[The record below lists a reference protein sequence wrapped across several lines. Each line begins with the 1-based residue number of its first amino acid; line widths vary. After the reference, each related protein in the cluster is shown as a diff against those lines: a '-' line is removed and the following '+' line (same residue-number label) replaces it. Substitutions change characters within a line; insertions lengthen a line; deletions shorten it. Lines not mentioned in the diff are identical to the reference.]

1 MSSGSFIRLSYPL
14 SAKLGISKSLVLQKI
29 IDWVSMN
36 KSNPNMKKG
45 NAIWVKRSAQELSQD
60 LDGNLSARS
69 IERHLSELVNDGW
82 VIKEN
87 FNINNFDRTCWYTPN
102 GRMINQATKEW
113 NSEQTDIRSESET
126 DNLSKSCTQNE
137 YSDIRNDINSP
148 NTIITD
154 KEYKKIIEEEQINIE
169 KNISDLKKT
178 KIRVV
183 KTNEKKLDDRTSQM
197 LKSGIDAF
205 VKSYEHRYKAKFLDF
220 ATLSRSIQSIIK
232 KMGATF
238 SEQNLIDCVNCY
250 LRSQNSWHVTKG
262 HSPIYLAGDIQNIFA
277 AAQNNRNVATS
288 LQAKKGDVS
297 QTIDSNIM
305 NALNSLKKEMNS
317 EILDI

>member
-14 SAKLGISKSLVLQKI
+14 SAKLGISKALLLQKI

-36 KSNPNMKKG
+36 KINPNMKKG
-45 NAIWVKRSAQELSQD
+45 NAVWVKRSAQELAQD
-60 LDGNLSARS
+60 LDGNLSVRS
-69 IERHLSELVNDGW
+69 IERYLSELVNDGW

-87 FNINNFDRTCWYTPN
+87 FNINNFDRTSWYTPN
-102 GRMINQATKEW
+102 GRMISQAIKEW
-113 NSEQTDIRSESET
+113 NFEQTDIRSESET

-137 YSDIRNDINSP
+137 YSELRNDLNSP

-205 VKSYEHRYKAKFLDF
+205 IKAYEQRYKAKFLDF

-232 KMGATF
+232 KMGSTF

-277 AAQNNRNVATS
+277 ATQNNRNVATS

-305 NALNSLKKEMNS
+305 NALNSLKIENNS